1 MAKDNRQLTEEPEE
15 IELEEDEIPFSP
27 DSLKVLNSAR
37 KGKVHK
43 FVLIRKGARVAC
55 LVVFKRGEYT
65 QFVKDAKKVSTGT
78 VFYGTVTGGGNQVQF
93 RLSAADGFVKP
104 PVKKKILRDFL
115 TAEAELSLVVTFEM
129 TK

>member
-1 MAKDNRQLTEEPEE
+1 MANDDRQLTEEVEKL
-15 IELEEDEIPFSP
+15 ELDEDEIPFTP

-37 KGKVHK
+37 KGKLHK

-65 QFVKDAKKVSTGT
+65 QFIKDAKQVSTGT
-78 VFYGTVTGGGNQVQF
+78 VFYGTVTGSGNKVEF
-93 RLSAADGFVKP
+93 RLSAADGFEKP

-115 TAEAELSLVVTFEM
+115 NDEAGVSLVVSFEM